1 MVFRTRWLALAALL
15 GCEGGAPQEETRT
28 VSEAV
33 EQCPAQSVE
42 GVDVF
47 DGQGRVDW
55 AAVART
61 GVRFAF
67 IKATQGTYDTQSTFG
82 FNWSQ
87 AESAG
92 ILRSAYHFFD
102 PTEDGAAQA
111 GHFLSVVGK
120 TAPGDL
126 PPMLDIECPDGDSS
140 CLYSGASGAAS
151 ATEITTRMW
160 AFLEA
165 VEEATGSKPILYTF
179 GVYLAENGVVTSGLS
194 AYPLALAYP
203 SDAACIQPP
212 APWARAAFWQYSW
225 AGSVDGIVV
234 PVDRDRFLGSLPEL
248 QALASPVA
256 ASAPAAAAASASPS
270 ASASAPASAPASPPI
285 AGYVSSLSDAEAPT
299 RGLTGDGATRSG
311 GCNLAPARPRWSTP
325 PAISLASV
333 FLARKRRRAVAR
345 RGARVLAG
353 RSATPCKRPIFA
365 RA

>member
-1 MVFRTRWLALAALL
+1 MVFRTRWLALVALL

-28 VSEAV
+28 VSEDL
-33 EQCPAQSVE
+33 EQCPTQSVE

-55 AAVART
+55 VAVARA

-82 FNWSQ
+82 SNWSQ
-87 AESAG
+87 AKSAG

-111 GHFLSVVGK
+111 EHFLSVVGK

-126 PPMLDIECPDGDSS
+126 PPMLDVECPDGDAS

-151 ATEITTRMW
+151 ATEITTRIW
-160 AFLEA
+160 AFLAA

-203 SDAACIQPP
+203 SDGPCIQPP

-225 AGSVDGIVV
+225 AGSVDGIAV
-234 PVDRDRFLGSLPEL
+234 PVDRDRFLGSPLEL
-248 QALASPVA
+248 QALATP
-256 ASAPAAAAASASPS
+256 ASAPAPASALAP
-270 ASASAPASAPASPPI
+270 APAPASAPAPAP
-285 AGYVSSLSDAEAPT
+285 APAPASDAEASA
-299 RGLTGDGATRSG
+299 RGLSGDTATRSG
-311 GCNLAPARPRWSTP
+311 GCNLADAHPRSSVLLP
-325 PAISLASV
+325 ISLASV